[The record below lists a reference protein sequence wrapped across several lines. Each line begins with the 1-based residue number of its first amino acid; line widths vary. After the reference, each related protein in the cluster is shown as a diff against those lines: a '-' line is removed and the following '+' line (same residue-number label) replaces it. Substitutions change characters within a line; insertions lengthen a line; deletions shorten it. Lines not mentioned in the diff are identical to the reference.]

1 MKKRIEG
8 EKIKVKEG
16 NLLII
21 SDDDDD
27 DEKSYD
33 KIYDDDQKSYD
44 EISLYDVLS
53 VESSDDKIV
62 ICVICLDDVKDGM
75 ILDCNY
81 EFCKFC
87 LNQFFIKYK
96 KVCFVCG
103 KIFGEIIGN
112 QFQGVILFEREGR
125 LLLGYENCGT
135 IIVKYNFKLGI

>member
-1 MKKRIEG
+1 MRNGIEG
-8 EKIKVKEG
+8 EKIKILVKEG

-33 KIYDDDQKSYD
+33 IIYDDDQKSYD

-62 ICVICLDDVKDGM
+62 ICIICLDDVKDGM
-75 ILDCNY
+75 KLDCNY

-87 LNQFFIKYK
+87 LI
-96 KVCFVCG
+96 
-103 KIFGEIIGN
+103 
-112 QFQGVILFEREGR
+112 
-125 LLLGYENCGT
+125 
-135 IIVKYNFKLGI
+135 

>member
-87 LNQFFIKYK
+87 LI
-96 KVCFVCG
+96 
-103 KIFGEIIGN
+103 
-112 QFQGVILFEREGR
+112 
-125 LLLGYENCGT
+125 
-135 IIVKYNFKLGI
+135 

>member
-1 MKKRIEG
+1 MNKRIEG

-21 SDDDDD
+21 SDD
-27 DEKSYD
+27 
-33 KIYDDDQKSYD
+33 DDDQKSYD

-87 LNQFFIKYK
+87 LI
-96 KVCFVCG
+96 
-103 KIFGEIIGN
+103 
-112 QFQGVILFEREGR
+112 
-125 LLLGYENCGT
+125 
-135 IIVKYNFKLGI
+135 